1 MVSCFVF
8 GINTL
13 VFKYNKMTCDL
24 KGKTIILSKC
34 YIFFCLMY
42 CGLNQGVKH
51 AVAVN
56 VHLIVFGTLFR
67 LSLKLSSYEN
77 QKAKL

>member
-1 MVSCFVF
+1 
-8 GINTL
+8 
-13 VFKYNKMTCDL
+13 
-24 KGKTIILSKC
+24 
-34 YIFFCLMY
+34 MY